1 MTSSPERKHFWAGWM
16 VWADERSINL
26 PDWGGQ
32 AGLRLVFSPKYI
44 ENILLRSVFFIAK
57 LKLIFLWSDHL
68 FMRFFKKNKQTRYV

>member
-26 PDWGGQ
+26 PDWCGQ

-44 ENILLRSVFFIAK
+44 ENILLRSVFFYRKAK
-57 LKLIFLWSDHL
+57 IDLFCGLITCSCV
-68 FMRFFKKNKQTRYV
+68 FFKIKQTRYV